1 MCVWEGVGERRGRV
15 WGGGRAEGVW
25 AREKGITKSSGW
37 IALSL
42 LHPAGLSRKGLFP
55 SGQER
60 ERGKNKQKKKAA
72 SVMCARAF
80 CSSN

>member
-1 MCVWEGVGERRGRV
+1 MEK
-15 WGGGRAEGVW
+15 
-25 AREKGITKSSGW
+25 KGITKSSGW

-42 LHPAGLSRKGLFP
+42 FHPAGLSRKGLLP

-60 ERGKNKQKKKAA
+60 ESEEKNTKKKAA
-72 SVMCARAF
+72 SVMCATAF